1 MAGIGGVFSLKG
13 FFRLLESR
21 KLEAVFLLLIAAF
34 SFLVRLLPLKWGGYL
49 SGFESYWY
57 YHVAEYLSEHGASWI
72 FQPQG
77 WVDRHFW
84 YPQGRDVAATTFLG
98 LPLTVAFF
106 YSILKGLNVSLLQ
119 VSLFFP
125 PATSCLTVVLVYFF
139 GRELGGGKVGLL
151 AAIFT
156 ALCPIYV
163 NHTAAGFLESSTLGV
178 PLLLLVSLFFLK
190 ALKAEVWRKTL
201 AYSAAAGL
209 AFAYLNICWDFCYY
223 AGLLLAGFIFAWVA
237 LQKYSRRL
245 AAAYIV
251 TVLIGVAAA
260 LPFPKPGPLL
270 IASTPAL
277 PVLLAVILL
286 LAYEG
291 SSRLLKPPALQLS
304 LAIALTAVGGLAL
317 YFSGLT
323 SALSYE
329 CLEALNPTVRASTL
343 GGILREAS
351 ADHRIGTWA
360 SVYIAFGGI
369 LPLGIF
375 GFLLAA
381 RRRLPIDVYLVVFTL
396 TSLYAA
402 ASMVR
407 FSLLAF
413 PALSLLAAYSVA
425 EILRSAGRVLK
436 SRKPGKAAP
445 ITRPALLIP
454 AVIVMLLSASFISAL
469 ESVNFPPA
477 MATSILPSKTLK
489 ADWTET
495 LKWLRENLRGEPVVA
510 WWTYGYWI
518 GVLGKAATVSDAS
531 LLHSQQAARVG
542 VLLLSSEADAEK
554 ILREQ
559 FNARY
564 VLVFITTARHP
575 QIPEIHVPSGF
586 GDAGNWPWIARAAS
600 QIQPEINAE
609 NIDKNGD
616 GIPDEDTFL
625 GKVIFY
631 AMGIFKEE
639 DFERFEV
646 AYASPSHYKL
656 SEEMEAAQIIILKV
670 KD

>member
-1 MAGIGGVFSLKG
+1 LAGIVGVFSLKR
-13 FFRLLESR
+13 FFKVLKSK
-21 KLEAVFLLLIAAF
+21 KLEAVFLVLIAVF

-57 YHVAEYLSEHGASWI
+57 YHVAEYLAEHGASWI

-77 WVDRHFW
+77 WVDMHFW

-98 LPLTVAFF
+98 LPLTMASL
-106 YSILKGLNVSLLQ
+106 YSVLKGLNVSLLQ
-119 VSLFFP
+119 VSLFFSP
-125 PATSCLTVVLVYFF
+125 VTSCIMIVLVYFL

-156 ALCPIYV
+156 ALCPVYIR
-163 NHTAAGFLESSTLGV
+163 HTTAGFLEPSILGL
-178 PLLLLVSLFFLK
+178 PLLLLVSLLFLK
-190 ALKAEVWRKTL
+190 ALKAEAWRKTL

-209 AFAYLNICWDFCYY
+209 AFAYLNVCWDFCYY
-223 AGLLLAGFIFAWVA
+223 AGLLLAGFVFAHMF
-237 LQKYSRRL
+237 LRRYSRRL
-245 AAAYIV
+245 AAAYII
-251 TVLIGVAAA
+251 TVFIGVAVS
-260 LPFPKPGPLL
+260 LPFPTPGLL
-270 IASTPAL
+270 VVASTPAL

-291 SSRLLKPPALQLS
+291 SLRLLKPSAPQLF
-304 LAIALTAVGGLAL
+304 LAVALTAVGGLAL
-317 YFSGLT
+317 YLSGLT

-329 CLEALNPTVRASTL
+329 CLEVLNPTVRPSTL
-343 GGILREAS
+343 EGILREAS
-351 ADHRIGTWA
+351 VDYRIGTWA
-360 SVYIAFGGI
+360 STYMAFGGL

-381 RRRLPIDVYLVVFTL
+381 RRRLSIDVYLAVFAL
-396 TSLYAA
+396 TSLYAS
-402 ASMVR
+402 ASMVKLG
-407 FSLLAF
+407 LLAF
-413 PALSLLAAYSVA
+413 PALSLLAAYAVA

-436 SRKPGKAAP
+436 SRKAGKAAP

-454 AVIVMLLSASFISAL
+454 AIIVILLSASFFSAL
-469 ESVNFPPA
+469 ESVSFPPP

-489 ADWTET
+489 ADWTKALE
-495 LKWLRENLRGEPVVA
+495 WIGENLRGEPVVA

-531 LLHSQQAARVG
+531 LLHSQQAAKVG

-554 ILREQ
+554 ILKEQ
-559 FNARY
+559 FNAHY
-564 VLVFITTARHP
+564 VLVFVTTVRYP
-575 QIPEIHVPSGF
+575 QIPEIHMPSGF
-586 GDAGNWPWIARAAS
+586 GDAGNWPWMARAAS
-600 QIQPEINAE
+600 QIQPEIKAE
-609 NIDKNGD
+609 NIDKNRD
-616 GIPDEDTFL
+616 GVPDEDTFL

-631 AMGIFKEE
+631 AMGVLKEE

-646 AYASPSHYKL
+646 VYASPSHYNL
-656 SEEMEAAQIIILKV
+656 REETEAAQIIILKV